1 MRHLTTIR
9 PLALLCFAIGSCMA
23 GVTAGTAQVAVDM
36 DDLLAVMERLAIS
49 VPMKVAG
56 SDPIRRHLGELSR
69 EKCDQKAVA
78 DLGDALDK
86 AGYRREAATAHIR
99 FSNTCG
105 GHAASLGAATN
116 ILLKLSDYP
125 GAIRVASNLIE
136 LEPYRY
142 NGYYLRAMA
151 HDRSGAAEKA
161 IDDYITAIELYAN
174 KEKMSSGAHVALGR
188 SYEKLGRFCD
198 AMTSVE
204 SWVALNPTQNDT
216 SQMRAI
222 VADYM
227 KRGNCTI
234 PVGKEEVFPISRQSH
249 ARLQVSVNGVRGN
262 FILDTGATWVSLKN
276 AFAQKAKVQIDQ
288 ESKVRL
294 HTANGMGEGK
304 RGRARLIQVRS
315 LQPKDVPIVVQD
327 DGKGSY
333 GDGVDGL
340 LGMSFLSRFKVTVDA
355 REVKIAPRSG
365 R

>member
-1 MRHLTTIR
+1 
-9 PLALLCFAIGSCMA
+9 
-23 GVTAGTAQVAVDM
+23 M
-36 DDLLAVMERLAIS
+36 DDLLGTMERLAIS
-49 VPMKVAG
+49 IPMSVAG
-56 SDPIRRHLGELSR
+56 RDPVKQRLGELSR
-69 EKCDQKAVA
+69 EKCDQKAIA

-105 GHAASLGAATN
+105 GHVPSLRAATN
-116 ILLKLSDYP
+116 ILLRLSDYP
-125 GAIRVASNLIE
+125 AAIRIATNLIT
-136 LEPYRY
+136 LEPFAY
-142 NGYYLRAMA
+142 NSYYLRAVA
-151 HDRSGAAEKA
+151 HDRSGSPEKA
-161 IDDYITAIELYAN
+161 IDDYVTAIELYSN
-174 KEKMSSGAHVALGR
+174 REKMSSAAHVALGR

-204 SWVALNPTQNDT
+204 SWVALNPAQNDT

-227 KRGNCTI
+227 KRGNCAV
-234 PVGKEEVFPISRQSH
+234 PVGKEEVFPISRQPH

-262 FILDTGATWVSLKN
+262 FILDTGATWVSLKS

-304 RGRARLIQVRS
+304 RGRATLIQVRS
-315 LQPKDVPIVVQD
+315 LQAKDVPIVVQD
-327 DGKGSY
+327 DGKGNY